1 MSLSRRPLPLLA
13 ALALVGAVTACTNA
27 AVGDPVAAP
36 SEQKPTSTGSTR
48 KAPAPRN
55 QIALKTELGR
65 QSPGVVVAGAGD
77 APYNYAPAV
86 MFDGG
91 KVRTWWCSQLS
102 AAPPGGDDVLY
113 SEGPG
118 LDGPMSTAVPVFSGS
133 GTSFDAMH
141 TCDPSLIKIGGTY
154 YMYYTG
160 ASRDNHANGSSV
172 GVATSP
178 DGIGWTRANN
188 GQSIV
193 VPSGDVIREN
203 TYGAGQQSA
212 VYLDGW
218 VYLMFTDTTG
228 LASHQNGAGQYV
240 LRSKDPTFTS
250 GVEALSASGFQP
262 VSATNKPRTRSVV
275 EAFSA
280 DWMWIDAASTWA
292 IAHSTD
298 HGTTVTFWNK
308 DFTRHPF
315 SPVLIPGIW
324 REGPGLARTPL
335 GHAPVNAVDP
345 CGRVALDVFRST
357 VDGAANAPTNIT
369 RFGLDVLGLRGCE
382 TSDEASALNGFA
394 MPSPERTVD
403 VVVGGKVVRFER
415 RSVAEKFAR
424 TVLNDRPPGVDHLK
438 VAARVPAG
446 VPAVANPQGV
456 VGLLLEDKLW
466 VIGSAEAANLNSS
479 DIRQVSAEQWERYE
493 RHQDLAAR

>member
-1 MSLSRRPLPLLA
+1 MSRRPLSLLA
-13 ALALVGAVTACTNA
+13 ALALLGAVTACTNA
-27 AVGDPVAAP
+27 AAGDPVAAT
-36 SEQKPTSTGSTR
+36 SEKKPTSSGTTR
-48 KAPAPRN
+48 KPPPPRN
-55 QIALKTELGR
+55 QLALKTENGR
-65 QSPGVVVAGAGD
+65 QSPGVVIAGAAD

-86 MFDGG
+86 MLDNG

-102 AAPPGGDDVLY
+102 AAPPGGDDILY
-113 SEGPG
+113 SEGTS

-133 GTSFDAMH
+133 GASFDAMH
-141 TCDPSLIKIGGTY
+141 TCDPSLVKIGSTY

-160 ASRDNHANGSSV
+160 ASRDNHANGSAV
-172 GVATSP
+172 GVATSQ
-178 DGIGWTRANN
+178 DGRSWSRANN

-240 LRSKDPTFTS
+240 LRSKDPTFAT
-250 GVEALSASGFQP
+250 GVEALGQSGFQP
-262 VSATNKPRTRSVV
+262 VPATNKPRTRSVV

-315 SPVLIPGIW
+315 KPVLIPGSW
-324 REGPGLARTPL
+324 REGPGLVRTPQ
-335 GHAPVNAVDP
+335 GHAPIDAADP
-345 CGRVALDVFRST
+345 CGRVALDVLRST
-357 VDGAANAPTNIT
+357 VDGGANAPTNIF
-369 RFGLDVLGLRGCE
+369 RFGLDAVGLKGCAS
-382 TSDEASALNGFA
+382 SDEASALNGFA

-403 VVVGGKVVRFER
+403 VVVGGKIVRFER

-424 TVLNDRPPGVDHLK
+424 AVLADRPTGVDYLK

-446 VPAVANPQGV
+446 APAVANPDGV
-456 VGLLLEDKLW
+456 VGLLIENKLW
-466 VIGSAEAANLNSS
+466 VIGSVEAATLNSS
-479 DIRQVSAEQWERYE
+479 AVKQVTAEQWERYE
-493 RHQDLAAR
+493 RHQDLSAR

>member
-1 MSLSRRPLPLLA
+1 M
-13 ALALVGAVTACTNA
+13 
-27 AVGDPVAAP
+27 AAP
-36 SEQKPTSTGSTR
+36 SEQKPTSSGSPR
-48 KAPAPRN
+48 KAPPPRN
-55 QIALKTELGR
+55 RLALKTENGR
-65 QSPGVVVAGAGD
+65 QSPGVVIAGAAD
-77 APYNYAPAV
+77 ASYNYAPAV
-86 MFDGG
+86 MLENG

-102 AAPPGGDDVLY
+102 AALPGGDDVLY
-113 SEGPG
+113 SEGG
-118 LDGPMSTAVPVFSGS
+118 SLDGPMSTAVPVFSGS

-141 TCDPSLIKIGGTY
+141 TCDPSLVKIGSTY

-172 GVATSP
+172 GVATSQ
-178 DGIGWTRANN
+178 DGLSWSRANN

-240 LRSKDPTFTS
+240 LRSKDPTFAT
-250 GVEALSASGFQP
+250 GVEALGQSGFQP

-292 IAHSTD
+292 IAHSTE

-315 SPVLIPGIW
+315 NPVLIPGIW
-324 REGPGLARTPL
+324 REGPGLARTPQ
-335 GHAPVNAVDP
+335 GHAPVDPADP
-345 CGRVALDVFRST
+345 CGRVSLDVLRST
-357 VDGAANAPTNIT
+357 VDGSANAPTNIT
-369 RFGLDVLGLRGCE
+369 RFGLDAVGLKGCAS
-382 TSDEASALNGFA
+382 SDEASALNGFA

-424 TVLNDRPPGVDHLK
+424 AVLANRPTGVDYLK

-446 VPAVANPQGV
+446 APAVANPDGV
-456 VGLLLEDKLW
+456 VGLLIEDKLW
-466 VIGSAEAANLNSS
+466 VIGSVEAANLNSS
-479 DIRQVSAEQWERYE
+479 AVKQVTAEQWERYE

>member
-1 MSLSRRPLPLLA
+1 MPLSRRPLPLLA
-13 ALALVGAVTACTNA
+13 ALALLGAVTACTDA
-27 AVGDPVAAP
+27 AAGDPVAVT
-36 SEQKPTSTGSTR
+36 SEGRPTQTGATR
-48 KAPAPRN
+48 KAPPARN
-55 QIALKTELGR
+55 QLDLKTENAR
-65 QSPGVVVAGAGD
+65 QSPGVVIAGSGD
-77 APYNYAPAV
+77 APYNYGPAV
-86 MFDGG
+86 MLEGG
-91 KVRTWWCSQLS
+91 KVRAWWCSQLS

-113 SEGPG
+113 SEGG
-118 LDGPMSTAVPVFSGS
+118 ALDGPMSTAVPVFSGS

-160 ASRDNHANGSSV
+160 AARDNHANGSSV

-178 DGIGWTRANN
+178 DGLSWSRANN
-188 GQSIV
+188 GQSIIG
-193 VPSGDVIREN
+193 PAGDVIREN

-240 LRSKDPTFTS
+240 LRSKDPTFAT
-250 GVEALSASGFQP
+250 GVEALGQSGFQP
-262 VSATNKPRTRSVV
+262 VPATNKPRTRSVV

-298 HGTTVTFWNK
+298 DGTTMTFWNK

-315 SPVLIPGIW
+315 KPVLIPGIW
-324 REGPGLARTPL
+324 REGPGLVRTPQ
-335 GHAPVNAVDP
+335 GHAPVNGADP
-345 CGRVALDVFRST
+345 CGRVALDVLRST
-357 VDGAANAPTNIT
+357 VDGPGNAPTNII
-369 RFGLDVLGLRGCE
+369 RFGLDAVGLKGC
-382 TSDEASALNGFA
+382 TTADEASALNGFA
-394 MPSPERTVD
+394 LPSPERTVD
-403 VVVGGKVVRFER
+403 VVMGGKVVRFER

-424 TVLNDRPPGVDHLK
+424 AVLPDRPVGVDQLK
-438 VAARVPAG
+438 VAAQVPAG
-446 VPAVANPQGV
+446 APAVANPEGV
-456 VGLLLEDKLW
+456 VGLLLENKLW
-466 VIGSAEAANLNSS
+466 VIGSVEVATLNSS
-479 DIRQVSAEQWERYE
+479 AVKQVSAEQWERYE